1 MDTDGLLL
9 RVPLTKIVPLQHASD
24 TVLCTQMDQRFS
36 RHGAHPP
43 AVELHQSLRRI
54 ENFKDLPLVRLGIL
68 QYFVFGERDAGLRLA
83 GWIADHTGE
92 IADQKNHMMSEFLKV
107 FEFVDQDSMAK
118 MQISLGQ
125 NEAGFHTQ
133 RPLLFQRT

>member
-92 IADQKNHMMSEFLKV
+92 IADQNNHIMSEFLNV
-107 FEFVDQDSMAK
+107 FELVEQDRMAQ
-118 MQISLGQ
+118 MQIRSGRSEHDCHKQ
-125 NEAGFHTQ
+125 K
-133 RPLLFQRT
+133 PLPL